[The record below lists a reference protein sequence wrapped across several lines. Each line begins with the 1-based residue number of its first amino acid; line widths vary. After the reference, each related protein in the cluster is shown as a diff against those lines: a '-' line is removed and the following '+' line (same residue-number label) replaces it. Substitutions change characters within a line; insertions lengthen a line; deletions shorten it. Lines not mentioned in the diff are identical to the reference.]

1 MANEAIGKVGKDCK
15 LYYSVAY
22 NSPTWV
28 QIKQAMNVDLP
39 TITKGTV
46 DVMSRESLWKAKAG
60 TLKEIQLQFGY
71 LHNNS
76 ADAVY
81 AVLLDSF
88 IADTVLT
95 FAVMDGAIATAGS
108 SGWRFPGIVTAFTMT
123 EELEGVRTFS
133 VTVDY
138 ARKLDNTSTLIEPD
152 WYEISGS

>member
-1 MANEAIGKVGKDCK
+1 MANEAIGTVGKNCK

-22 NSPTWV
+22 TSPTWV
-28 QIKQAMNVDLP
+28 MIKQAINVDLP

-76 ADAVY
+76 SDAVY
-81 AVLLDSF
+81 AALLDSF
-88 IADTVLT
+88 VADTVLT
-95 FAVMDGAIATAGS
+95 FAVMDGAIATSGS
-108 SGWRFPGIVTAFTMT
+108 SGWRFPGIVTALTMT
-123 EELEGVRTFS
+123 EELEGVRTFA

-138 ARKLDNTSTLIEPD
+138 ARKLDGSNVLIEPD
-152 WYEISGS
+152 WYEVAGS

>member
-22 NSPTWV
+22 TSPTWV
-28 QIKQAMNVDLP
+28 MIKQAINVDLP

-71 LHNNS
+71 LHNNAS
-76 ADAVY
+76 DTVY
-81 AVLLDSF
+81 AALLDSF

-95 FAVMDGAIATAGS
+95 FAVMDGAIATSGS

-123 EELEGVRTFS
+123 EELEGVRTFA

-138 ARKLDNTSTLIEPD
+138 ARKLDGSNVLIEPD
-152 WYEISGS
+152 WYEIAGS

>member
-28 QIKQAMNVDLP
+28 MIKQAINVDLP

-60 TLKEIQLQFGY
+60 TLKEI
-71 LHNNS
+71 
-76 ADAVY
+76 
-81 AVLLDSF
+81 
-88 IADTVLT
+88 
-95 FAVMDGAIATAGS
+95 AVMDGAIATAGS

-138 ARKLDNTSTLIEPD
+138 ARKLDNASTLIEPD